1 MYMYMHMHMY
11 RYMYMYKFT
20 TYMYILTNYTLK
32 PFVWSKT
39 VPMSERWID
48 AALVSLL
55 FVFLAQVLA
64 QRPLVEELLLTMATA
79 EDLASVAR
87 HVIVEI
93 SHSLKRLPADV
104 ALEGSGVFM
113 PDTVIFKVSPCFE
126 AVSTHLTREPT
137 LDMHPNAMIP

>member
-1 MYMYMHMHMY
+1 M
-11 RYMYMYKFT
+11 
-20 TYMYILTNYTLK
+20 
-32 PFVWSKT
+32 
-39 VPMSERWID
+39 WID

-64 QRPLVEELLLTMATA
+64 QRPLVEELLPAITTV

-93 SHSLKRLPADV
+93 VRSLEFLPADL

-113 PDTVIFKVSPCFE
+113 LDTVIFKVSSCFE
-126 AVSTHLTREPT
+126 AVSTNLTREPT
-137 LDMHPNAMIP
+137 LVDMHDTAMSLQSIL